1 MNLNNYPELQQEI
14 LIDFPDSK
22 IETSVLAILAMQME
36 IKWKTNKKV
45 LMLRIQTPYN
55 NRGIPADPKSVAIL

>member
-36 IKWKTNKKV
+36 IKWRTNKKV
-45 LMLRIQTPYN
+45 LMLRIQTPHS
-55 NRGIPADPKSVAIL
+55 NRGIPAEPKSVAFL